1 MLAMHGSAHPALIAI
16 LLFFYAITIAHH
28 TKSQFHITAFGLIR
42 LHMIYEHTGI
52 LSVPEG
58 MPAVAL
64 DLVTPGAGDL
74 FFLLVKQLQIFGK
87 YLLFVRYGQYVC

>member
-1 MLAMHGSAHPALIAI
+1 
-16 LLFFYAITIAHH
+16 
-28 TKSQFHITAFGLIR
+28 
-42 LHMIYEHTGI
+42 MIYEHTGI